1 MYPET
6 FFKVNRLSSSQFLFV
21 SFLNLMIYL
30 FCCAR
35 KVLIDWLVYINFKN
49 EIPWYDIWSEGSL
62 SIFWYCPW
70 LCYYFK
76 GIKTLLVHKRTKSTC
91 ILKVPL
97 LYIFI
102 DKAVQVIFNQDVI
115 NDIQGRYFGNALC
128 HSICIHV
135 ILWFS
140 LFWSALTISFYLTCY
155 FFIW

>member
-1 MYPET
+1 LPKTNSMYPET

-76 GIKTLLVHKRTKSTC
+76 GIKTLLVHKRTKSTYPFGKC
-91 ILKVPL
+91 KVCN
-97 LYIFI
+97 
-102 DKAVQVIFNQDVI
+102 DKAT
-115 NDIQGRYFGNALC
+115 G
-128 HSICIHV
+128 IHYGIATCEGCKV
-135 ILWFS
+135 
-140 LFWSALTISFYLTCY
+140 ISF
-155 FFIW
+155 FFS